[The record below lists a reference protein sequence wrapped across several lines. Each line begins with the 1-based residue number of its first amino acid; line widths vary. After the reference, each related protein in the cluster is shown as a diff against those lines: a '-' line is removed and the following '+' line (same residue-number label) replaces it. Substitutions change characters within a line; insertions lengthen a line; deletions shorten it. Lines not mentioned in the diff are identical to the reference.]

1 MRHLLL
7 RLLLSLIV
15 LVPETSAAST
25 HAGLSPREED
35 FSSRSSPGMRT
46 EVTIYKVVYGRS
58 TNFSDETELPAGLL
72 HRLADEVAQETG
84 AVPPLC
90 CVKFS
95 DITNMQDLVGEIKR
109 SLRDDKSYEVDFSS
123 SDLHD
128 DWLEAFVDMMLS
140 HDMRR
145 YVGNIECINLNSN
158 FIGIAGLQSLIP
170 LLRLDTLRVVDLSNT
185 AIDEEQLEVFG
196 SSNAYNQ
203 HTSERHRI
211 ILSDQERE
219 TIFKKLIWIPKSFID
234 AQDRNKNPSGIF
246 VTPEVIRRHREY
258 YKLAY

>member
-1 MRHLLL
+1 MRHLVLH
-7 RLLLSLIV
+7 LLLSFIV
-15 LVPETSAAST
+15 LAPETSAAST
-25 HAGLSPREED
+25 HAEFSPREEGV
-35 FSSRSSPGMRT
+35 FSRGTPRVGA
-46 EVTIYKVVYGRS
+46 EVTIYKVVCRRS
-58 TNFSDETELPAGLL
+58 ANFSAETELPADLL
-72 HRLADEVAQETG
+72 HRLADEIEQETG
-84 AVPPLC
+84 VVPPLC

-109 SLRDDKSYEVDFSS
+109 LLRDDKTYDVDFSS

-145 YVGNIECINLNSN
+145 YVGNIACINLNSN

-203 HTSERHRI
+203 YTSERYRI

-219 TIFKKLIWIPKSFID
+219 TLLKKLIWIPKSFFD

-246 VTPEVIRRHREY
+246 VNPEVIRRHREY

>member
-58 TNFSDETELPAGLL
+58 TNFSAETELPAGLL
-72 HRLADEVAQETG
+72 HRLADEIAQETG

-90 CVKFS
+90 YVKFS

-185 AIDEEQLEVFG
+185 AIDEEQLEIFG

-203 HTSERHRI
+203 HTSERHTI

-219 TIFKKLIWIPKSFID
+219 TLLKKLIWIPKSFFD